1 MTSIWRESRDDAG
14 RVGDTGPLYTAVD
27 PEDEH
32 HSRASQEIQKLD
44 LSRREVMVLYSTWV
58 EAYSLILFRLGK
70 NVASDWLTDMGGAT
84 LVNPMPDDHRL
95 ATERIR
101 SLADQA
107 ITLFDAVTAVVAIRL
122 RVEVWTYD
130 RHFDVMLVPVW
141 R

>member
-1 MTSIWRESRDDAG
+1 MTRA
-14 RVGDTGPLYTAVD
+14 VLADTGPLYAAVD

-32 HSRASQEIQKLD
+32 HTRASQEIQKLD
-44 LSRREVMVLYSTWV
+44 RSGREVMVLYSTWL

-130 RHFDVMLVPVW
+130 RHFDVMRVPVW